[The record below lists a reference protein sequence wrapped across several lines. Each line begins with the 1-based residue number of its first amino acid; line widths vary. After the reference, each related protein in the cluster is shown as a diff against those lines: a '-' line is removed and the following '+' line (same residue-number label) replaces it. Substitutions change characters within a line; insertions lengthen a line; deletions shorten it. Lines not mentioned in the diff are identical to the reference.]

1 MDLMEYVTCYNINT
15 CVRGRTMREKII
27 GNEAGLTLVEVLAS
41 IVILSLI
48 VVTFLTFFINSA
60 RTTEISK
67 ENLNASFIA
76 QEYMEEV
83 YNIVT
88 DNTTLESIRSN
99 VDLKDHVSATSLT
112 TYSITD
118 PRGTGTIMIEQ
129 AKDES
134 NQEIDR
140 LLKVVVTF
148 RVHDGRDAKL
158 ETRMIYG
165 EVEAGV

>member
-1 MDLMEYVTCYNINT
+1 MMKKYCN
-15 CVRGRTMREKII
+15 EK
-27 GNEAGLTLVEVLAS
+27 GLTLVEVLAS

-48 VVTFLTFFINSA
+48 VVTFLAFFINSA
-60 RTTEISK
+60 RTTEISE

-88 DNTTLESIRSN
+88 DNPTLESIRSN
-99 VDLKDHVSATSLT
+99 IKALDPVSAISLT
-112 TYSITD
+112 TYKITD
-118 PRGTGTIMIEQ
+118 LRGTGTITIEQ

-148 RVHDGRDAKL
+148 RVPDGKDAKL

-165 EVEAGV
+165 EVDTGV

>member
-1 MDLMEYVTCYNINT
+1 MSVMKKYCN
-15 CVRGRTMREKII
+15 EK
-27 GNEAGLTLVEVLAS
+27 GLTLVEVLAS

-48 VVTFLTFFINSA
+48 VVTFLAFFINSA
-60 RTTEISK
+60 RTTEISE

-88 DNTTLESIRSN
+88 DNPTLESIRSN
-99 VDLKDHVSATSLT
+99 IKALDPVSAISLT
-112 TYSITD
+112 TYKITD
-118 PRGTGTIMIEQ
+118 LRGTGTITIEQ

-148 RVHDGRDAKL
+148 RVPDGKDAKL

-165 EVEAGV
+165 EVDTGV

>member
-1 MDLMEYVTCYNINT
+1 M
-15 CVRGRTMREKII
+15 CVIKKILDEK
-27 GNEAGLTLVEVLAS
+27 GLTLVEVLAS

-60 RTTEISK
+60 RTTEISE
-67 ENLNASFIA
+67 ENLNVSFIA

-88 DNTTLESIRSN
+88 DNITFESIRTN
-99 VDLKDHVSATSLT
+99 VDALDHVSATSLT
-112 TYSITD
+112 TYTITD
-118 PRGTGTIMIEQ
+118 LRGTGTITIEQ

-148 RVHDGRDAKL
+148 RVPDGKDAKL

-165 EVEAGV
+165 EVEAGA

>member
-1 MDLMEYVTCYNINT
+1 MKKYCN
-15 CVRGRTMREKII
+15 EK
-27 GNEAGLTLVEVLAS
+27 GLTLVEVLAS

-48 VVTFLTFFINSA
+48 VVTFLAFFINSA
-60 RTTEISK
+60 RTTEISE

-88 DNTTLESIRSN
+88 DNPTLESIRSN
-99 VDLKDHVSATSLT
+99 IKALDPVSAISLT
-112 TYSITD
+112 TYKITD
-118 PRGTGTIMIEQ
+118 LRGTGTITIEQ

-148 RVHDGRDAKL
+148 RVPDGKDAKL

-165 EVEAGV
+165 EVDTGV